1 MDNILNRVKYNIY
14 LSQIYLMDRLV
25 FIITYPFIWL
35 ISKLSFSSIYIVSDL
50 LYYPLYYIFSYRKK
64 VVRKNLELAFPY
76 KSLKE
81 RIKIEKEN
89 FRNLTDIFLETF
101 KSTNIEEDELKR
113 RFIFKFSQGSRFN
126 G

>member
-1 MDNILNRVKYNIY
+1 
-14 LSQIYLMDRLV
+14 MDRLV

-35 ISKLSFSSIYIVSDL
+35 ISKLNFSSIYIVSDL

-64 VVRKNLELAFPY
+64 VVRKNLELAFPN

-101 KSTNIEEDELKR
+101 KSTKMEEDELKE
-113 RFIFKFSQGSRFN
+113 KNSTLQN
-126 G
+126 P